1 MGRRSTYTIFPGFRN
16 SKKPFYSFFG
26 GAGAPLFF
34 QGEKEVISNAT
45 SQKNITVLFS
55 TFTLLGSLKESFK
68 QEEEEEEKGRSVG
81 VIVPSSLLSSLLFLP
96 LLWETEGGG
105 GRDRKTRW
113 DLFFLPSTNRGIP
126 RESRP
131 VIGVAL
137 GLWFSALC
145 SEYTCGFPRCG
156 KENIALV
163 RIKTRPT
170 RKKVSIFVLVS
181 FDIPLLPSC
190 FPSYGKL

>member
-1 MGRRSTYTIFPGFRN
+1 MRHFSFRGKRRWF
-16 SKKPFYSFFG
+16 
-26 GAGAPLFF
+26 
-34 QGEKEVISNAT
+34 SNAT
-45 SQKNITVLFS
+45 SQNNITVLFS

-68 QEEEEEEKGRSVG
+68 QEEEEEKGRSVG

-96 LLWETEGGG
+96 LLWENGGG
-105 GRDRKTRW
+105 GGIEKQGGTF
-113 DLFFLPSTNRGIP
+113 FFLPSSNRGIP

-131 VIGVAL
+131 VVGVAL
-137 GLWFSALC
+137 WLWFSALC
-145 SEYTCGFPRCG
+145 SEYTCGFPLSG

-170 RKKVSIFVLVS
+170 RKKNFQLRSCFLWYS
-181 FDIPLLPSC
+181 LLLSC